1 MIPLNFP
8 TIEHILHVT
17 STEKYWVHTKEYG
30 RLLETLCGNTA
41 FIFGFNNTHI
51 IDRITQQQNQL
62 SYLVHTNY
70 TCDDNNK
77 LIELLCKHGNFYG
90 VSYAVS
96 GTDGVEC
103 AVAINDYYWNLKG
116 EDKSKIVSFSPG
128 YHGITYLARSLRGNT
143 KIEDKVIV
151 ATAPKWSLIRY
162 REPHETYSLKI
173 LQSLL
178 ESDKQIGAVIM
189 ESIPWFNGL
198 KPWSDKWWK
207 DIRNLCTEYNVNL
220 IIDDVMGGMGKL
232 GEVFSHTKYGI
243 QPDISVLGKA
253 LTGGYSP
260 LSCACVSK
268 EIAETIKDTWEY
280 GHTWQPN
287 MMGVAAALASL
298 ELLDNN
304 TIIELEYKL
313 NEMYN
318 RLIAG
323 QFITGYLVNGLL
335 SEFKI
340 NPAISPKD
348 LHKSGLTCNQLN
360 NQLTSITIC
369 TPMIADDEYFTELEK
384 RIIIATTHK

>member
-8 TIEHILHVT
+8 ASNHVLT
-17 STEKYWVHTKEYG
+17 VTGTDKYWVHTKEYG
-30 RLLETLCGNTA
+30 RMLETLCGNTA
-41 FIFGFNNTHI
+41 FIFGFNNKHI

-70 TCDDNNK
+70 MCDDNDK
-77 LIELLCKHGNFYG
+77 LIELLCKHGNFHG

-103 AVAINDYYWNLKG
+103 AIAINDYYWTLKG
-116 EDKSKIVSFSPG
+116 KDKSKIVSFSPG
-128 YHGITYLARSLRGNT
+128 YHGITYLTRALRGTT
-143 KIEDKVIV
+143 KIKDKVI
-151 ATAPKWSLIRY
+151 TTIAPKWSIIKY
-162 REPHETYSLKI
+162 RESYETYSFNI

-178 ESDKQIGAVIM
+178 KDDKHIGAVVM

-207 DIRNLCTEYNVNL
+207 DIRNLCTDHNVNL

-243 QPDISVLGKA
+243 QPDIAVLGKS

-260 LSCACVSK
+260 LSVACTSK
-268 EIAETIKDTWEY
+268 EIAETIKDTWEH

-304 TIIELEYKL
+304 IVLELESKL
-313 NEMYN
+313 EEMYKKLLDN
-318 RLIAG
+318 
-323 QFITGYLVNGLL
+323 QYITNYVVKGLL
-335 SEFKI
+335 SEF
-340 NPAISPKD
+340 NVSPAISSED
-348 LHKSGLTCNQLN
+348 LHKSGLTCNQLGK
-360 NQLTSITIC
+360 QLSGIMLC
-369 TPMIADDEYFTELEK
+369 TPVIADDEYFIELEK
-384 RIIIATTHK
+384 RLKALVT

>member
-8 TIEHILHVT
+8 TNKNVLYVT
-17 STEKYWVHTKEYG
+17 SAEKYWVHTKEYG

-41 FIFGFNNTHI
+41 FIFGFNNKHI

-70 TCDDNNK
+70 TCDDNDK

-103 AVAINDYYWNLKG
+103 AIAMNDYYWNLKG
-116 EDKSKIVSFSPG
+116 ENKPKVVSFSPG
-128 YHGITYLARSLRGNT
+128 YHGITFLARALRGT
-143 KIEDKVIV
+143 GKIEDKVIV
-151 ATAPKWSLIRY
+151 TDAPKWSIIKY
-162 REPHETYSLKI
+162 RESYETYCFNKLRN
-173 LQSLL
+173 LL

-189 ESIPWFNGL
+189 ESIPWFNEL

-207 DIRNLCTEYNVNL
+207 DIRNLCTEHNVNL

-232 GEVFSHTKYGI
+232 GDVFSHTKYGI
-243 QPDISVLGKA
+243 QPDIAVLGKA

-260 LSCACVSK
+260 LSVACTSK
-268 EIAETIKDTWEY
+268 EIADTIKDTWEY

-287 MMGVAAALASL
+287 MMGVAAALTSL

-304 TIIELEYKL
+304 IVTVLEYKL
-313 NEMYN
+313 DEMYKN
-318 RLIAG
+318 LLG
-323 QFITGYLVNGLL
+323 NQYITSYVVKGLL
-335 SEFKI
+335 SEFSVSS
-340 NPAISPKD
+340 AISSDD
-348 LHKSGLTCNQLN
+348 LHKSGLTCNQLG
-360 NQLTSITIC
+360 NQLTSIMLC
-369 TPMIADDEYFTELEK
+369 TPVIADDEYFIELEK
-384 RIIIATTHK
+384 RIINAVKHK